1 MGEYT
6 NLRPVAAKAG
16 PELEIHLDR
25 PPVTVPDQ
33 PMFFHPGETVTGF
46 ISRKQH
52 IVAPRGTIT
61 IAVIG
66 RSAAVYTKRR
76 KSGNN
81 TTTRH
86 YHSKFVLFEQ
96 TQQVFDG
103 PVHIPANASEPH
115 TWPFSLTLP
124 IHPSTSTSNIQQ
136 KHAERS
142 FLPLDPQTICATVLP
157 GSFQFHSGHSHD
169 EVDAWVEYYLEATLT
184 EEHEGTSFFGGRKS
198 PKIKHARAPIP
209 LSTAPTPHLLDHRML
224 RHKMPGQCIY
234 SQRLLPG
241 RGTESK
247 LSTREHLSKLFH
259 TSSVPRY
266 TFSVEL
272 EFPTVL
278 QFGNSIPLGIRVVP
292 DPRNITESIAQV
304 EQAVR
309 LVNLKLRITRQV
321 ETKID
326 YEDGWNTGGYRKD
339 GKVYLEIDFTQP
351 WEKETVGG
359 DIIIP
364 APPVAVQGATGS
376 GKEALI
382 EDPSTEDDGA
392 GPSSSPPTYTASTPA
407 MNFKGG
413 KGVQE
418 KSGIRAGTGLENID
432 AVARPDV
439 GGPGPSMNPNHIIY
453 LYKPGDTST
462 VPFLNLGERIKLQLA
477 RDCMPRLG
485 GKKQGWGENEL
496 APDFVSYNITL
507 AHLLK
512 CEVTLEVVGEKVKVS
527 AEHGVQLV
535 PGWN

>member
-6 NLRPVAAKAG
+6 NLQPVAAKAG
-16 PELEIHLDR
+16 LELAIHVDR
-25 PPVTVPDQ
+25 PPVTVPGQ

-61 IAVIG
+61 IALIG
-66 RSAAVYTKRR
+66 RSAALYTKRR
-76 KSGNN
+76 TSGNN

-124 IHPSTSTSNIQQ
+124 IHPSTSTSNIQR
-136 KHAERS
+136 KHPERS
-142 FLPLDPQTICATVLP
+142 LLPLDPQTICATALP
-157 GSFQFHSGHSHD
+157 GSFQFHSGYSND
-169 EVDAWVEYYLEATLT
+169 EVDAWVEYYLEATLA
-184 EEHEGTSFFGGRKS
+184 EEHGGTSFFGGQKS

-209 LSTAPTPHLLDHRML
+209 LSTAPTPPLLDHRML
-224 RHKMPGQCIY
+224 RHKMPGHCIY

-241 RGTESK
+241 RGAESK
-247 LSTREHLSKLFH
+247 LSTREHVSKFFH

-272 EFPTVL
+272 EFPTIL

-292 DPRNITESIAQV
+292 NPRNMTESIAQV
-304 EQAVR
+304 AQTVR
-309 LVNLKLRITRQV
+309 LVKLELRITSQV

-326 YEDGWNTGGYRKD
+326 YEDSWNTKGYRKD

-351 WEKETVGG
+351 WEKEAVGG

-364 APPVAVQGATGS
+364 STTVAVQGATGS
-376 GKEALI
+376 GKEAMV
-382 EDPSTEDDGA
+382 EDPSTGDDGA
-392 GPSSSPPTYTASTPA
+392 GSSSSPPTYTPSTPA
-407 MNFKGG
+407 MSFAGG
-413 KGVQE
+413 KSVQE
-418 KSGIRAGTGLENID
+418 MPGTGAGTGLENID
-432 AVARPDV
+432 ADGGPGV
-439 GGPGPSMNPNHIIY
+439 GGPGLSMDPNHTIY
-453 LYKPGDTST
+453 LQKPGDTST
-462 VPFLNLGERIKLQLA
+462 APFLNLGERIKLQLA

-485 GKKQGWGENEL
+485 GKKERWGGNEL
-496 APDFVSYNITL
+496 APNFVSYNITL

-512 CEVTLEVVGEKVKVS
+512 CEVTLEIVGEKVKVA